1 MWLKIYCTTQ
11 FWQLRPQPVGCVM
24 CSVSSAVSGETLAVL
39 DLDEGKTGKEI
50 KQSLAAQI
58 GVTRFRQ
65 RILEDSSREVEDDEV
80 VTSEKL
86 RLVVLEFWPPDFEE
100 DTKMIDAARNNEV
113 GTLENLLKCPR
124 NPNTDAWLC
133 FKMKISKTY
142 FISPLW
148 KSTGESQ
155 LWKSTIF
162 HMAQQE
168 LGGGTPLHY
177 AAARGQMDSL
187 RLLLEARADKDARDS
202 GPQGWTPLLLAAQN
216 GQVDA
221 KKYKPGSGWIPQI

>member
-1 MWLKIYCTTQ
+1 MPG
-11 FWQLRPQPVGCVM
+11 FALRWRFQ
-24 CSVSSAVSGETLAVL
+24 TN
-39 DLDEGKTGKEI
+39 I
-50 KQSLAAQI
+50 K
-58 GVTRFRQ
+58 
-65 RILEDSSREVEDDEV
+65 
-80 VTSEKL
+80 
-86 RLVVLEFWPPDFEE
+86 
-100 DTKMIDAARNNEV
+100 
-113 GTLENLLKCPR
+113 
-124 NPNTDAWLC
+124 
-133 FKMKISKTY
+133 Y

-168 LGGGTPLHY
+168 LGGGIPLHY

-221 KKYKPGSGWIPQI
+221 KKNKPGSGWIPQI